1 MSEIQP
7 FMDTI
12 AKARMAVDQFNV
24 RNNFGGVSGTPS
36 LRSSISGAVPR
47 SLGRATLA
55 RSANPYGGQGWQP
68 TGTSTV
74 GPTNPYQRRGIASS
88 SSVEST
94 VAAIRSRPPT
104 TVPGGDPGGSGSMGN
119 PTGGGWENV
128 NRWNNFVQSASNA
141 TGIPAN
147 VIKAIM
153 MIESG
158 GEPNARSPSGYLGLM
173 QIGPGSAN
181 ANEFDWSRI
190 MDPAYNIMM
199 GARELAAKKNAA
211 RSYFGREPTWAEVAG
226 FYFGWGGS
234 DALGT
239 STGQY
244 MQRFTNN
251 MNQLSSGA
259 QQGWGGGGG
268 TGSIPGALNT
278 MFPGRSVGFA
288 FGVESNNGLYGYG
301 TAYGLNGRQ
310 HTGMDVMMPMY
321 TPIYAPANARVV
333 CVGCW
338 RNDHIGG
345 GVGRIELEMPDG
357 ARILY
362 DHSNSATV
370 QVGQMVQAGQM
381 IGRSGGMISP
391 HIHLEVRVPN
401 GQGGYRL
408 VDPAQYFGGMVG
420 APNSGGGG
428 VTTGGTISSIDR
440 IRQILGR

>member
-1 MSEIQP
+1 VGTSLGTGM
-7 FMDTI
+7 MDGSTGWDLNRGSSLPNLSRTTTGDGGWRNI
-12 AKARMAVDQFNV
+12 MASMPRMGLSGSGPTGYSGAASSRGLGTGISGWAGATSGGSPRDRLRAIEDARLAAKAA
-24 RNNFGGVSGTPS
+24 
-36 LRSSISGAVPR
+36 AE
-47 SLGRATLA
+47 AA
-55 RSANPYGGQGWQP
+55 AAGQGQ
-68 TGTSTV
+68 TGS
-74 GPTNPYQRRGIASS
+74 
-88 SSVEST
+88 
-94 VAAIRSRPPT
+94 
-104 TVPGGDPGGSGSMGN
+104 GSGSMGN
-119 PTGGGWENV
+119 PTGGGWEKV
-128 NRWNNFVQSASNA
+128 NQWNNIVQAASSA

-147 VIKAIM
+147 VIKSIM

-190 MDPAYNIMM
+190 MDPAYNVMM
-199 GARELAAKKNAA
+199 GARELVAKRNAA

-268 TGSIPGALNT
+268 GMGGGLNT
-278 MFPGRSVGFA
+278 MFPGRSVGFD
-288 FGVESNNGLYGYG
+288 FGVESSNGLYGYG

-310 HTGMDVMMPMY
+310 HTGLDVMMPMY

-338 RNDHIGG
+338 RNDHLGG
-345 GVGRIELEMPDG
+345 GIGRIELEMPDG

-381 IGRSGGMISP
+381 IGRSGGMYSP
-391 HIHLEVRVPN
+391 HIHLEVRVPT
-401 GQGGYRL
+401 GSGGYRL
-408 VDPAQYFGGMVG
+408 VDPKQYFGGMVG
-420 APNSGGGG
+420 GGGG
-428 VTTGGTISSIDR
+428 GGTAAPAP
-440 IRQILGR
+440 ILSATQRLLQLMGRR